1 MNQDQKLALKFL
13 SVVLLLG
20 VLLGSLVT
28 ELINVLTK

>member
-1 MNQDQKLALKFL
+1 MNQEQRLAFKVF